1 MTTCRNAS
9 RRRQQIDWTKARGT
23 CAIMAALLA
32 ATTCLPAAHAASD
45 EPNLVLHLQAWSKT
59 PLRDLAGPPTTE
71 ALLGAQL
78 HTDVSDPKPAMLLGR
93 AAWAFRGSHNSQ
105 LFLGRGADHELDIA
119 GPLTVA
125 AVVQLD
131 ETPTTKTAVV
141 SKWQLINL
149 GRSFEL
155 GIGPD
160 LHPHFHVSTSGMWDH
175 EAAEIVGDRP
185 IKLGEPYLMAGVFEP
200 GRQLNVYVNGVRSNE
215 QPPARPIPKKIYV
228 SPTPVV
234 VGTRPGSRAGSGL
247 TGRINEIWIYN
258 RALSE
263 RDLERLTRRA
273 DITSEVP
280 PIPPAPKPP
289 YRLEQLRDA
298 TRAWYRKLQTPD
310 AQYGAYRLRPKAK
323 PDLYASADIA
333 WIRWMM
339 DDLNALTPEQRRQW
353 IDFIQDQQ
361 QRDGSYTHITN
372 HCPTHAFC
380 HATGALN
387 MLGGKQRYQPKLLE
401 PYRDIAA
408 LPRWL
413 DGIDWTKPW
422 GASHDI
428 WGAGL
433 TLACTP
439 STPQAWR
446 DALFAWLDSQVD
458 PKTGM
463 WRRGVPVE
471 SGLELLGGAFHIWPI
486 YAAVGRDLPHPDKVI
501 DFVLA
506 LQRAD
511 GSFDGGFGYG
521 NMDGA
526 WVLAYLMERRTHRRE
541 EVRRA
546 LQRCMAGLMKAYVRR
561 HKQWLSDAHGTES
574 RIATVAI
581 ISEVLPELFEGRP
594 WRNPWHRREL
604 FVINVEPEAK

>member
-1 MTTCRNAS
+1 MATCHNAPKRS
-9 RRRQQIDWTKARGT
+9 QSVLGQGGRGT
-23 CAIMAALLA
+23 SAIIAAFMVSA
-32 ATTCLPAAHAASD
+32 AGLQGARAASD

-59 PLRDLAGPPTTE
+59 PLRDLAGPPATE

-78 HTDVSDPKPAMLLGR
+78 HPDASDPRPARLLGR
-93 AAWAFRGSHNSQ
+93 AAWGFQGGRNSQ
-105 LFLGRGADHELDIA
+105 LFLGLGAEHELDIA
-119 GPLTVA
+119 GAVTVA
-125 AVVQLD
+125 VVLQVD
-131 ETPTTKTAVV
+131 EPPSGKTAVV

-155 GIGPD
+155 GIGRD
-160 LHPHFHVSTSGMWDH
+160 LYPHFHISSSGMWDA

-185 IKLGEPYLMAGVFEP
+185 IKAGEPYLLAGVFEP
-200 GRQLNVYVNGVRSNE
+200 GRRLDVYVNGVRSNE
-215 QPPARPIPKKIYV
+215 EPPARPIPKKMYV
-228 SPTPVV
+228 SPTPVL
-234 VGTRPGSRAGSGL
+234 VGVRPGSRPGSGL
-247 TGRINEIWIYN
+247 TGRVSEVLIYN
-258 RALSE
+258 RALAQGE
-263 RDLERLTRRA
+263 IERLARRA
-273 DITSEVP
+273 GITSEVP
-280 PIPPAPKPP
+280 PVPPAPEPP
-289 YRLEQLRDA
+289 YRLEAIRDA
-298 TRAWYRKLQTPD
+298 TRAWYRKLQAPE
-310 AQYGAYRLRPKAK
+310 APYGAYRLKPTSK

-339 DDLNALTPEQRRQW
+339 DDLNALTPEQRRAW
-353 IDFIQDQQ
+353 IDVIQDQQ
-361 QRDGSYTHITN
+361 RPDGSYVHITG

-387 MLGGKQRYQPKLLE
+387 MLGGKQRYRPKLLD
-401 PYRDIAA
+401 PYLDVADM
-408 LPRWL
+408 PRWL
-413 DGIDWTKPW
+413 DSIDWTKPW

-428 WGAGL
+428 WGAGVP
-433 TLACTP
+433 LACTP

-446 DALFAWLDSQVD
+446 EALFAWLDKEVD

-486 YAAVGRDLPHPDKVI
+486 YAAMGRELPHADEVI

-526 WVLAYLMERRTHRRE
+526 WVLAYLMERRSHRRD
-541 EVRRA
+541 EVREA
-546 LQRCMAGLMKAYVRR
+546 LRRCMAGLMKAYVRR
-561 HKQWLSDAHGTES
+561 HQHWLSDAHGTES
-574 RIATVAI
+574 RIATIAI
-581 ISEVLPELFEGRP
+581 ISEVLPELFEGRA

-604 FVINVEPEAK
+604 FVIKVAKKE